1 MFLSFLLQHFCLVK
15 FRCRQ
20 YTSIAASFGTVR
32 ASGGIDT
39 RSPYLASKG
48 PSPPVSALS
57 SSVRP
62 ERAPRRESAAVSAAS
77 SRSRSDEILDV
88 AEARSAQH
96 RSSDAIWDAVVE
108 CQGAPSPR
116 LAEANAALKA
126 MSLNDS
132 GRESCRDS
140 SVS

>member
-1 MFLSFLLQHFCLVK
+1 MLGGECRPPLVYLHCRELRHGPRVGGHRHQTSVLGVRGAVARECTELLHPA
-15 FRCRQ
+15 R
-20 YTSIAASFGTVR
+20 
-32 ASGGIDT
+32 
-39 RSPYLASKG
+39 KG
-48 PSPPVSALS
+48 A
-57 SSVRP
+57 
-62 ERAPRRESAAVSAAS
+62 RRESTAVSTET

-116 LAEANAALKA
+116 LAEADAALKA

-140 SVS
+140 SAL